1 MVNLSYVPGKV
12 SIDSFVLR
20 VHNSLSILILHRFG
34 FQNIYIFFWIILEF
48 LKLDIKWPKKLKV
61 FTAIELIINYK
72 LNQSTF
78 TIFKIDFEFA
88 RVKPCFFFTKIELLW
103 SIYWS
108 GEVKG
113 RGLTMGSWN
122 TILIYIQQGQT
133 YVYKHTA

>member
-1 MVNLSYVPGKV
+1 MTKKNLKFS
-12 SIDSFVLR
+12 R
-20 VHNSLSILILHRFG
+20 LSNWLLII
-34 FQNIYIFFWIILEF
+34 NWINQHLQF
-48 LKLDIKWPKKLKV
+48 LKLILNLH
-61 FTAIELIINYK
+61 ELS
-72 LNQSTF
+72 L
-78 TIFKIDFEFA
+78 
-88 RVKPCFFFTKIELLW
+88 VLFTKIELLW

>member
-48 LKLDIKWPKKLKV
+48 LKLYIKWPKNFKFSRLSNWL
-61 FTAIELIINYK
+61 LIINWINQHLQFLK
-72 LNQSTF
+72 LILNLHELSL
-78 TIFKIDFEFA
+78 
-88 RVKPCFFFTKIELLW
+88 VLFTKIELLR

-122 TILIYIQQGQT
+122 TILIYIQQGKI